1 MMWDMWTAEK
11 QIRCD
16 IWNAPNA
23 LFKRSGAKN
32 ESLYYGINIM
42 GDK

>member
-1 MMWDMWTAEK
+1 MMWDMWTTEK

-23 LFKRSGAKN
+23 LFQTEWG
-32 ESLYYGINIM
+32 
-42 GDK
+42 